1 MTQSKNGWGPAAPA
15 TNSDTATVEPHT
27 GAYEEVEEFATEE
40 TTNEEAAPNSRRV
53 YTGSEEA
60 TREEGTEQESKE
72 QESKEQTYDT
82 GPEDG
87 EEISEGADT
96 QTASLDEPEDI
107 EEFGPEPETGN
118 EPGFTRDGQ
127 TSKFAPPEPETAP
140 TGQVHSG
147 ATERSGPADEQ
158 STEDPLE
165 RAFEP
170 DADARTADRM
180 RRGGPF
186 GDESD
191 QEDPEAT
198 DDEPAREQATY
209 GAYGASRLRRSVAA
223 SLRELP
229 AVGKLFRP
237 RSRTSRPSQP
247 GRTEPEGVKKK
258 PVRKEPV
265 REDRAVHQRPAG
277 APVADERAIAEKP
290 SPQEVQE
297 RLTLALRETSID
309 GFAKLAVG
317 SPKGGVGKSSL
328 AYAIGCAIA
337 DGTNIR
343 VCLVDADPEFGATRS
358 LVPRPVQSSV
368 VELARDA
375 DSLQRLSDIRSY
387 VAQNERMR
395 LDVVLNPP
403 EMVQKTR
410 MGDLPAAYERIDTA
424 LSRFYDLVIYDMGI
438 GFSHPQIQKVLS
450 LSDELLLV
458 GDSEVVP
465 NDIFADALSYVQ
477 GLEFGL
483 NDTTLAISHRLPPTD
498 ESATTGLVKSEHAKS
513 LRRVT
518 EIPYDAAF
526 SQLLN
531 RRAFSMDA
539 LSLDT
544 RLGVLT
550 TAASCLEGL
559 RGGALSRA
567 NGSSHNRKGA

>member
-15 TNSDTATVEPHT
+15 TNSDTATVEPDT
-27 GAYEEVEEFATEE
+27 GAYEEAEEFATEE
-40 TTNEEAAPNSRRV
+40 NTNEEAAPESRRV
-53 YTGSEEA
+53 YTGTEEA
-60 TREEGTEQESKE
+60 SSEEGTEQ
-72 QESKEQTYDT
+72 QSKEQTYDT
-82 GPEDG
+82 DPEDR
-87 EEISEGADT
+87 EEISGGTDT
-96 QTASLDEPEDI
+96 QTASFDDPEDI
-107 EEFGPEPETGN
+107 EEFGPETETGN
-118 EPGFTRDGQ
+118 EPGFTRDDP
-127 TSKFAPPEPETAP
+127 TSNFASPEPEPAP
-140 TGQVHSG
+140 AAQANSG
-147 ATERSGPADEQ
+147 ATARSSPVAEQ
-158 STEDPLE
+158 STEEPLE
-165 RAFEP
+165 RAFDP
-170 DADARTADRM
+170 DADSKTADRM
-180 RRGGPF
+180 RRGGPL

-191 QEDPEAT
+191 QEEPEAT
-198 DDEPAREQATY
+198 DSESAREQATY

-237 RSRTSRPSQP
+237 RSRVSQPSRP
-247 GRTEPEGVKKK
+247 GRTEPERVREK
-258 PVRKEPV
+258 PAREEPV
-265 REDRAVHQRPAG
+265 REDRAVRQRLAG
-277 APVADERAIAEKP
+277 TLVADEQAIAEKP

-309 GFAKLAVG
+309 GYAKLAVG

-375 DSLQRLSDIRSY
+375 NSLQRLSDIRSY

-410 MGDLPAAYERIDTA
+410 MGDLPTAYERIDTA

-498 ESATTGLVKSEHAKS
+498 ESATTGLVKGEHAKS

-539 LSLDT
+539 LSLET